1 MSQTNT
7 TLSVRTEKELKD
19 EVGKILDKL
28 GLNHS
33 TAINMYY
40 HQIVAN
46 QGIPFSVKLP
56 NQITLRA
63 IDDSR
68 KKRNSNK
75 FEKVEDLF
83 DDLGI

>member
-1 MSQTNT
+1 MSQANT